1 MNTAKFLKTEHQR
14 WLLLLFPMNKGIRY
28 YNGELEI
35 FLYLLIHLKIIN
47 EITSE
52 ASLLHFRVCISSQKV
67 KTNYVTKIKCGGTS
81 TKFLTTFKCQR
92 VSLPYVHNV
101 SSSFIQ
107 PTHFWLNYAAG
118 KLTFTKKAQIRDNH
132 FTIGTWT
139 LFSQRT
145 WKKSNLVS
153 RNRSSERFL
162 SLTRPH
168 CGMYIRIYICL
179 KKTNIHTH
187 KAKQKKLKKKREKQK
202 KPKKKRR
209 QEMLLLW
216 TVSVGN

>member
-1 MNTAKFLKTEHQR
+1 MS
-14 WLLLLFPMNKGIRY
+14 
-28 YNGELEI
+28 ELV
-35 FLYLLIHLKIIN
+35 
-47 EITSE
+47 SM
-52 ASLLHFRVCISSQKV
+52 CIQLSSSSQPSMLKSFSKNFWKFYR
-67 KTNYVTKIKCGGTS
+67 KTPVTETYCD
-81 TKFLTTFKCQR
+81 KFTGL
-92 VSLPYVHNV
+92 SL
-101 SSSFIQ
+101 FIQ

-179 KKTNIHTH
+179 KKTHTH
-187 KAKQKKLKKKREKQK
+187 KTTKKQGTWKMKKI
-202 KPKKKRR
+202 
-209 QEMLLLW
+209 
-216 TVSVGN
+216 

>member
-1 MNTAKFLKTEHQR
+1 
-14 WLLLLFPMNKGIRY
+14 MNKGIRY

-35 FLYLLIHLKIIN
+35 FPYLLIHLKIIN

-107 PTHFWLNYAAG
+107 PTHF
-118 KLTFTKKAQIRDNH
+118 
-132 FTIGTWT
+132 
-139 LFSQRT
+139 
-145 WKKSNLVS
+145 
-153 RNRSSERFL
+153 
-162 SLTRPH
+162 
-168 CGMYIRIYICL
+168 
-179 KKTNIHTH
+179 
-187 KAKQKKLKKKREKQK
+187 
-202 KPKKKRR
+202 
-209 QEMLLLW
+209 
-216 TVSVGN
+216 